1 MKRAI
6 WSLIVV
12 LTMALCQCSQNSPVV
27 PESPLAKLEKM
38 RFCDWADAESSA
50 NIRFS
55 MRGFDGVEVEMTI
68 IPKYR
73 KEFIKKLKRLS
84 KDAEQLDIALER
96 AAERRARLRKAG
108 FATEILEPGPM
119 YAYEYFVK
127 DGKKYDYFRVIARTY
142 IFRNNF
148 DYCMNAKKYFT
159 KKSWAEVDAKL
170 HSESDD
176 REDSYLEKGEVVDHY
191 RH

>member
-84 KDAEQLDIALER
+84 KDAEQLDIALDRE
-96 AAERRARLRKAG
+96 AEQRARRRKAG
-108 FATEILEPGPM
+108 FATEILDPGPM
-119 YAYEYFVK
+119 YAHVFFVE
-127 DGKKYDYFRVIARTY
+127 DGKKYDYFKVIARTY

>member
-27 PESPLAKLEKM
+27 PESPLAKLEEM

-96 AAERRARLRKAG
+96 EAEQRDAQIRAG
-108 FATEILEPGPM
+108 FGFGILEPGPM
-119 YAYEYFVK
+119 YAYEFFVK

-176 REDSYLEKGEVVDHY
+176 REDRCLEKGEVVDHY